1 MAPKGKKPKPTYAD
15 HMPQR
20 LKDTATAGKA
30 AVKIFDDAV
39 NGIAPRYTTTN
50 ELDTDELCLVLISEA
65 HFPRKKVT
73 AKKCY
78 LRTIFDGRKKTQVRL
93 KRHPCGVWLSLST
106 YRDAVFPD
114 ESRSARGPPP
124 EEPCVAQGQRM
135 GSVVRRGGMSPGYRL
150 CFHRPA
156 VYPMI

>member
-20 LKDTATAGKA
+20 LKDTTAAGEA
-30 AVKIFDDAV
+30 AVKVFDDAV

-78 LRTIFDGRKKTQVRL
+78 LRSVFDGRKNTQVRISDIHVACGSRCPPIATQFFQTNLEALGALHPKNLPLL
-93 KRHPCGVWLSLST
+93 KENGWEVWYDVT
-106 YRDAVFPD
+106 V
-114 ESRSARGPPP
+114 
-124 EEPCVAQGQRM
+124 C
-135 GSVVRRGGMSPGYRL
+135 RRVIAFASIGRP
-150 CFHRPA
+150 FH
-156 VYPMI
+156 PMI